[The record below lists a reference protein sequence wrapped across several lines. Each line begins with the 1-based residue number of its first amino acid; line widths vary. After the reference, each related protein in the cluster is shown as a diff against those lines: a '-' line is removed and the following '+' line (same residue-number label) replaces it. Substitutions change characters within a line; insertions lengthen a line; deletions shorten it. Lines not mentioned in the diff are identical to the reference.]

1 MCIPTKLVR
10 TQHLSFPIAI
20 LLLKAVLTDNE
31 ALESICRL
39 LGLRSNKPTL
49 GVQHEICLHHIR
61 ISTIVFPSFVRC
73 ENHATSHVDLDTKSH
88 LRI

>member
-39 LGLRSNKPTL
+39 LGLRANNPTL
-49 GVQHEICLHHIR
+49 GVQHAICLHHIR
-61 ISTIVFPSFVRC
+61 ISTIVFHPSKIVKI
-73 ENHATSHVDLDTKSH
+73 TQPLMS
-88 LRI
+88 I